1 MFGAKKQKASGK
13 QSLIGS
19 DATLNGDLIFD
30 GDCFIDGTIEGDVS
44 TGDSKKAYLSI
55 SQGGCVKGNVSVPVL
70 DLSGRIE
77 GDVHASGKVIFGAS
91 AKVTGNVHY
100 NLIEI
105 AAGAEINGQLIH
117 EEAGREPDSL
127 KSYAAEPSS
136 MNEVAAETAR

>member
-19 DATLNGDLIFD
+19 GAKLNGDLIFD
-30 GDCFIDGTIEGDVS
+30 GDCFVDGTIEGDVS
-44 TGDSKKAYLSI
+44 TGDLNKAYLSI
-55 SQGGCVKGNVSVPVL
+55 SEGGCVKGNVSVPVL
-70 DLSGRIE
+70 DLSGRID
-77 GDVHASGKVIFGAS
+77 GDVYASEKVVFGAS

-117 EEAGREPDSL
+117 EEGARDPGSV
-127 KSYAAEPSS
+127 KSYAAEPPSIKG
-136 MNEVAAETAR
+136 VAAESAS